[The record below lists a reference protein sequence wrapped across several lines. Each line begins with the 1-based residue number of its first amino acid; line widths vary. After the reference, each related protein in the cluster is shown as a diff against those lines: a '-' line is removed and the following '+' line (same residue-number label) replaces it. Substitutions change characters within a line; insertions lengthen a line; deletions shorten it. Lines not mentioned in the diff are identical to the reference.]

1 MLVSCR
7 LGLLWAAWAAGFA
20 DVGLE
25 GPMLGVGV
33 GGFGV
38 AVVFSNVVGGKA
50 VAVVEVSFAFGDDA
64 NEADFVEGGGAAVGS
79 LGTGFAA

>member
-1 MLVSCR
+1 MSMACKLA
-7 LGLLWAAWAAGFA
+7 LLWAAWAAGFA
-20 DVGLE
+20 DVELE

-33 GGFGV
+33 GAFGV
-38 AVVFSNVVGGKA
+38 AVVFSDVVGGKA

-64 NEADFVEGGGAAVGS
+64 NEGDFVEGGGAAVGS